1 MNSRTKKALLKVVE
15 ELYRAVVEILIGVL
29 LIIISKHI

>member
-1 MNSRTKKALLKVVE
+1 MKETTKKALKKVVE

-29 LIIISKHI
+29 LIIISKHV